1 MNNFIK
7 GFSAFKSILESDL
20 SFYDSINEDVGVNTI
35 AKDMRSVRDQLFP
48 GASLGT
54 RSNYGKFDERYKAA
68 LLHIQDNKGK
78 KKVADAL
85 SVAQEII
92 EIDANMF
99 KKGLGYSGNEKF
111 LALIVAVRASQTNT
125 KMKEIF
131 KDFGKL
137 EYTLSPVND
146 INAVGSTGTS
156 TNSHMYIKTRGKV
169 NSGATSKVAD
179 GEKQTTSNINSVK
192 KYINMANIFAAAVGM
207 EGYSAEG
214 MNDNGHYDL
223 GKEWEGWN
231 DNAFTVCLYTT
242 KKHELEKASK
252 QIETS
257 TKVIGAELP
266 VDGKVD
272 INFEAGKFDIPKGDM
287 AKIAVLVKLIQSKI
301 GDKKVDLFQLT
312 SSASPEWGNKET
324 MASYKGK
331 LTSGSGKPTAGTD
344 FAAKNA
350 MLAYNRGI
358 SLMTELNKQLK
369 AAGHQGFPSYNVNWQ
384 ISDKGGPSNT
394 GRFVDL
400 NIEKNAVAGKTVTA
414 NKSVSKVDRERST
427 TDGRDTKMLYAVG
440 IDYYVAGHK
449 GGI

>member
-7 GFSAFKSILESDL
+7 GFSEFKSILESNL
-20 SFYDSINEDVGVNTI
+20 SFYDSINEDAVESSI

-48 GASLGT
+48 GASLGI
-54 RSNYGKFDERYKAA
+54 RSNYGKFDERYKKAYA
-68 LLHIQDNKGK
+68 YILDNKGK

-85 SVAQEII
+85 SVVQEII

-99 KKGLGYSGNEKF
+99 GKGLGYSDNKKF
-111 LALIVAVRASQTNT
+111 LALIVAVRASQMNI

-131 KDFGKL
+131 KDFGTL
-137 EYTLSPVND
+137 EYTLSSGND

-156 TNSHMYIKTRGKV
+156 PNSHMYIKTRGKV
-169 NSGATSKVAD
+169 NSGATNKVVN
-179 GEKQTTSNINSVK
+179 GEKQTTSNIKSVK
-192 KYINMANIFAAAVGM
+192 KYINMANVFAAAVGL
-207 EGYSAEG
+207 EGYSSEQ
-214 MNDNGHYDL
+214 MNDNGHFDL
-223 GKEWEGWN
+223 GKEWDTYDGSW
-231 DNAFTVCLYTT
+231 TLVLYST

-272 INFEAGKFDIPKGDM
+272 INFEAGKFDIPAGDM
-287 AKIAVLVKLIQSKI
+287 AKIAGLVKIIQSKI

-331 LTSGSGKPTAGTD
+331 LTSGSGKPAAGTD

-400 NIEKNAVAGKTVTA
+400 NIEKNGAAGKTVTT
-414 NKSVSKVDRERST
+414 NKSVSKVDKERST
-427 TDGRDTKMLYAVG
+427 TDGQATKMLYSIA
-440 IDYYVAGHK
+440 IDYSVANYS